1 MNSHL
6 CVTESGAD
14 SGLGSEFSSRSSS
27 ASVGQSKRRSLK
39 QTRSLGLDLEDVA
52 ESNDLPKKHQS
63 QPNLCTS
70 HKSEPGHKESLL
82 HDQVLSKLTSKV
94 STWHVISQY
103 RINFQ

>member
-27 ASVGQSKRRSLK
+27 ESVGQSKRRSLK

-63 QPNLCTS
+63 QPNLHSTS

-82 HDQVLSKLTSKV
+82 VLSKLTSKV

-103 RINFQ
+103 RNK

>member
-1 MNSHL
+1 MSHA
-6 CVTESGAD
+6 ESGAD

-27 ASVGQSKRRSLK
+27 ESVGQSKRRSLK

-52 ESNDLPKKHQS
+52 ESNGLPKKHQS
-63 QPNLCTS
+63 QPNLHSTS

-103 RINFQ
+103 RNNFQ